1 MQASGGDE
9 VVVVTG
15 ASAGVGRATAR
26 EFGKRGAK
34 VILLAKGTEG
44 LATTK
49 REIEAAGGR
58 ALPIP
63 TEVSDANAVE
73 EEARR
78 TEEEIG
84 PIDVRVNNAMTSV
97 FSPVREMTPEECLPE
112 RRHGREAAQDIRTTQ
127 CLRRGPH
134 RRRPQ
139 S

>member
-15 ASAGVGRATAR
+15 ASAGVRRATAR
-26 EFGKRGAK
+26 WFGKRDAK
-34 VILLAKGTEG
+34 VTLLARGSEG

-49 REIEAAGGR
+49 REIEVAGGR

-73 EEARR
+73 EAARR

-112 RRHGREAAQDIRTTQ
+112 RRNGREAAQDIRTTQ